1 MPIPGSRSVRQ
12 RMAANGQRSAVAFWG
27 GVVQILDDAGRV
39 QAMRKLP
46 QDVTALMWSGG
57 QLIIGDADGRLTA
70 LNVK

>member
-1 MPIPGSRSVRQ
+1 
-12 RMAANGQRSAVAFWG
+12 
-27 GVVQILDDAGRV
+27 
-39 QAMRKLP
+39 MRKLP